1 MSWRRKKRED
11 SRYTSEKR
19 DGIRET
25 QITARRHLGSN
36 HVSPVGIVS
45 EAIAVYFRICSRCDA
60 TVGAMLL
67 NAMLA
72 LLHGQ
77 LIPITESG
85 FLFAVA
91 MREWEW
97 ALLCACGIVIG
108 WGARGM
114 LLSEASRSEKEPAI
128 AGYTSELGTFW
139 DPQAQQTWVIS
150 TSVLT
155 FACSENNKVIN
166 ARVCGGEL
174 EVHFRSGRSLEASLI
189 RLDS

>member
-1 MSWRRKKRED
+1 MSWIRKKKGYT
-11 SRYTSEKR
+11 RYISEKR
-19 DGIRET
+19 EGIRET
-25 QITARRHLGSN
+25 QLTARRHVGSN
-36 HVSPVGIVS
+36 HLSPVGIVS
-45 EAIAVYFRICSRCDA
+45 EAIAVYFLIGSRCNA

-72 LLHGQ
+72 LLHGL
-77 LIPITESG
+77 LIVIAVSG
-85 FLFAVA
+85 FLFDVA

-97 ALLCACGIVIG
+97 TLLCACGIVIG

-114 LLSEASRSEKEPAI
+114 LRSEASRSEKEPAI

-150 TSVLT
+150 TSELT
-155 FACSENNKVIN
+155 FACSENNKVIK

-174 EVHFRSGRSLEASLI
+174 EVQSGAE
-189 RLDS
+189 DS

>member
-1 MSWRRKKRED
+1 MEEIRD
-11 SRYTSEKR
+11 ISEKR
-19 DGIRET
+19 EGIRET
-25 QITARRHLGSN
+25 QITSRRHLGSN

-45 EAIAVYFRICSRCDA
+45 EAIAVYVVIRCRCDA

-72 LLHGQ
+72 LIHGL
-77 LIPITESG
+77 LIVIAVSG

-97 ALLCACGIVIG
+97 TLLCACGIVIG

-114 LLSEASRSEKEPAI
+114 LRSEASRSEKEPAI
-128 AGYTSELGTFW
+128 TGYTSELGTCW

-150 TSVLT
+150 ASELT

-174 EVHFRSGRSLEASLI
+174 EV
-189 RLDS
+189 